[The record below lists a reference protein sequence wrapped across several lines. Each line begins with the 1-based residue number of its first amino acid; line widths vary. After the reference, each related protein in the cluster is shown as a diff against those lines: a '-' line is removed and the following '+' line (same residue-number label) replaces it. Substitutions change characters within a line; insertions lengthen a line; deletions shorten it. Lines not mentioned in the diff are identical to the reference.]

1 MIDIITTWKKYFE
14 NHHEGLGTTYERFI
28 LHKYFCTM
36 KDQYSIKRVIEV
48 PSFGMT
54 GVSGI
59 NSLWWA
65 INKCHVTVIDNN
77 QERIRYIRKLWDDRS
92 FKGDIVYWPSEQERL
107 PFDNNSFDLAWNF
120 AALWFLKDLERF
132 LIELTR
138 ITKRVIFLCVPNN
151 SNPFFSLRKILS
163 KNREI
168 LNLEY
173 IRSSTIKNI
182 MGQLNWMLIEQGY
195 LDTPPW
201 PDIAMNKEDLFGKL
215 GIANILKTGKGEN
228 NTNYISILDYF
239 SGEKPEMEQQILKYD
254 WLEDSPRFVQKFWA
268 HHRYFIFEK
277 GK

>member
-182 MGQLNWMLIEQGY
+182 MGQLNWILIEQGY

-239 SGEKPEMEQQILKYD
+239 SGEKPEMEDQILKYG